1 MTSASHRPVTP
12 VSATTGIRVPDAR
25 WTQWWVALFSVLV
38 LLPSIWSDS
47 SVTGSDE
54 YTLSLR
60 TPMEMLEHGHWLTP
74 WLDNQ
79 PRLRKPPLMY
89 WLVLVNYKVFG
100 VGLVAARIWGVLAGV
115 GLSVVSCLTSRELFR
130 SNGLL
135 AGLITASC
143 VGVAAQARQAML
155 DLPLAFFVSLS
166 LLFGLR
172 WLRTATLRDA
182 VASGTCL
189 GLSFLTKG
197 PIGFFFFGTA
207 AVAALLCLG
216 ALPRLRKQGVHWC
229 VAAGVVAL
237 ITVPW
242 PLAMKQLWGD
252 RFAQILGEE
261 LAARDFGRW
270 HGMSPLSALGGALG
284 LIAPWTPMVLVAA
297 VQAFRV
303 RDLGPVAA
311 RRWLVTALG
320 LSIVPFFLMTTFERY
335 MLAVVPI
342 EAVLAAEWLE
352 PGGRTQRWTLLFA
365 AVVFSLASILA
376 GAFFLWFQL
385 GGLLPVVVWLLA
397 AASLVTAWRGTHP
410 TRSVALTGIV
420 LAVVM
425 GGLYPLLGL
434 NHLPDSIPAQ
444 IGNRPVFVYDRAQPA
459 MLSPRLGRSVQKFR
473 ADTLPPETPSVVFV
487 DESVLDPFRSQMA
500 QAGIQV
506 QELTRFKTF
515 YSRRV
520 WIRFARPDATAEDW
534 HRAFRDRSLEGLK
547 SDLIGLDVVRKASP

>member
-1 MTSASHRPVTP
+1 MTPASAQTSNPSAATGGLGISAAHRAP
-12 VSATTGIRVPDAR
+12 
-25 WTQWWVALFSVLV
+25 WWLALFSFLV
-38 LLPSIWSDS
+38 LLPAIWSDS

-54 YTLSLR
+54 YTLTLR

-115 GLSVVSCLTSRELFR
+115 GVAVVSCLTSRELFR

-135 AGLITASC
+135 AGLIASSC

-166 LLFGLR
+166 VLCGLR
-172 WLRTATLRDA
+172 WLRTGKVQDA
-182 VASGTCL
+182 VASGICL

-197 PIGFFFFGTA
+197 PIGFFFFGTST
-207 AVAALLCLG
+207 VAALLCLG
-216 ALPRLRKQGVHWC
+216 AGSRLRNRSLHWIL
-229 VAAGVVAL
+229 AGAVVAL

-270 HGMSPLSALGGALG
+270 HGMAPLSALGGALG

-297 VQAFRV
+297 VQTFRV
-303 RDLGPVAA
+303 REPDQVAA
-311 RRWLVTALG
+311 WRWLVMALG
-320 LSIVPFFLMTTFERY
+320 LSIVPFFFMTTFERY

-342 EAVLAAEWLE
+342 EAVLAAQWLE
-352 PGGRTQRWTLLFA
+352 PGGRVQRWTLLFA
-365 AVVFSLASILA
+365 ATVFGLAGFLA

-385 GGLLPVVVWLLA
+385 GGLLPLVVWLLA
-397 AASLVTAWRGTHP
+397 GAGLVTAWRGTHP
-410 TRSVALTGIV
+410 TRSVALTGLV
-420 LAVVM
+420 LALVL

-434 NHLPDSIPAQ
+434 NHLPEVVPALL
-444 IGNRPVFVYDRAQPA
+444 GNRPVYVYDRAQPA
-459 MLSPRLGRSVQKFR
+459 MLSPKLGRSVQKFQ
-473 ADTLPPETPSVVFV
+473 ADTLPPETPAVVFV
-487 DESVLDPFRSQMA
+487 DDSVLGQFRTQMA
-500 QAGIQV
+500 QAGIRV
-506 QELTRFKTF
+506 QEVTRFKTF

-520 WIRFARPDATAEDW
+520 WIRFTRPDATAEDW
-534 HRAFRDRSLEGLK
+534 RRAFRDRSLEGLK
-547 SDLIGLDVVRKASP
+547 SELVGLEVIRPSSP